1 MKRII
6 ILLFLLGLGLNISCT
21 KVENQQPNILWILA
35 EDLSPDLG
43 CYGNS
48 VVQSPVLDS
57 MAQHGMRFTN
67 VFTTAPFCTPS
78 RTALS
83 TGMYQTSINAHHMRY
98 PEELKKPLPGGV
110 LPLNELLR
118 RNGYQTA
125 NIKDIPGTGKTD
137 WSFKSDLAHYDVNSW
152 DELDPDSPFFAVVC
166 LRLTHRPFE
175 RDSLSPVDP
184 DAVQLPPYYPDHLA
198 ARRDW
203 AGYFESI
210 QLMDQQVGMVLDEV
224 RKRGWSDNTI
234 VFFFGDHGRP
244 FTRAKTFL
252 YDSGIKIPM
261 IITCPENLDWS
272 NYLPKGSENNALFS
286 AIDISATTLSMAG
299 MKKPET
305 MQGRVMMGPDK
316 EKDRDYIYAAS
327 DRHGEVFFKSR
338 AVRNK
343 QFKYIRNFNHDFS
356 INEAST
362 AYKKSNH
369 PIYHLIDILAER
381 NQLNQIQK
389 NLVKPLPE
397 EELYDIQNDPYEV
410 VNLADKP
417 AYVSQLEEMRNI
429 LSAWQDRTNDYGML
443 EDSPAIVQHFI
454 DYGEQSAASR
464 AQKTE
469 RLRQYVL
476 DEIDQTNN

>member
-1 MKRII
+1 MKKII
-6 ILLFLLGLGLNISCT
+6 FLFFLLGLGLYISCT
-21 KVENQQPNILWILA
+21 KKEVQQPNILWILA

-48 VVQSPVLDS
+48 VVETPVLDK
-57 MAQHGMRFTN
+57 MALQGMRFTN

-78 RTALS
+78 RTALA
-83 TGMYQTSINAHHMRY
+83 TGMYQTSINAHHMRF
-98 PEELKKPLPGGV
+98 PEELKNPLPAGI

-125 NIKDIPGTGKTD
+125 NIKDVPGTGKTD
-137 WSFKSDLAHYDVNSW
+137 WSFRSDLAYYDVSSW
-152 DELDPDSPFFAVVC
+152 DQIDPDDPFFAVVC

-175 RDSLSPVDP
+175 RDSLRPVDP
-184 DAVQLPPYYPDHLA
+184 DAVQLPPYYPDHIV

-210 QLMDQQVGMVLDEV
+210 QLMDRQVGMVLDEV

-252 YDSGIKIPM
+252 YDSGIKIPL
-261 IITCPENLDWS
+261 IITSPENLDWS
-272 NYLPKGSENNALFS
+272 AYLPKGSENEALIS

-299 MKKPET
+299 IDKPKT
-305 MQGRVMMGPDK
+305 MQGKVMLGADR

-338 AVRNK
+338 AVRSK
-343 QFKYIRNFNHDFS
+343 KFKYIRNFNHDFS

-369 PIYHLIDILAER
+369 PIYHLIDILADR
-381 NQLNQIQK
+381 DQLNQVQK
-389 NLVKPLPE
+389 NLVMPLPD
-397 EELYDIQNDPYEV
+397 EELYDVENDPYEV
-410 VNLADKP
+410 VNLADEP
-417 AYVSQLEEMRNI
+417 AFVDQLEEMRNA
-429 LSAWQDRTNDYGML
+429 LSTWQDQTTDYGML

-454 DYGEQSAASR
+454 DYGVQSAASR
-464 AQKTE
+464 VQKTE
-469 RLRQYVL
+469 SLRQYVL
-476 DEIDQTNN
+476 HEIDRTNK